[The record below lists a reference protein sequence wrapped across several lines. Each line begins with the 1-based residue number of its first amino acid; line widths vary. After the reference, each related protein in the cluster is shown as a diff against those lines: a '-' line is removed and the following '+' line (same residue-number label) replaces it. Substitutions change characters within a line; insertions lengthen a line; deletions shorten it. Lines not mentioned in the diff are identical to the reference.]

1 MHKRLSDLAIPMTCS
16 LCALVWAPALS
27 AQGNPEAGDMAP
39 PPGQYGGQVQGGGQV
54 PGGWQPAPIPGQ
66 APVDPSGQV
75 AYAPDAVPPPPEE
88 EQDDTVPPG
97 SSDHAAMVGRFGV
110 GFFGVASLPTVVCG
124 NASTIDPTC
133 AMIDPS
139 ATLSAPT
146 IGARYWISE
155 GLGIE
160 AALGLNVSS
169 GDNGGLSSSAFGFA
183 LHGGVPLALAHTG
196 SFVFEVVP
204 QLNFGITS
212 GSFESMAPAIKT
224 DVSGVLFEIGAEVGA
239 EIHFGFIGLPQLS
252 LQGTIG
258 LMLRNVSR
266 TVTIP
271 VPGTM
276 TSVESEKSD
285 LTVATTVD
293 NAPWQLFT
301 QSITAIYY
309 F

>member
-1 MHKRLSDLAIPMTCS
+1 MRNRLVDRTLQVVCS
-16 LCALVWAPALS
+16 LAALS
-27 AQGNPEAGDMAP
+27 WGAPLAAQGNPEAGDMAP
-39 PPGQYGGQVQGGGQV
+39 PPGQYGAQVQAGGQVQ
-54 PGGWQPAPIPGQ
+54 GGWQPAPLPGP
-66 APVDPSGQV
+66 APVDPNAQV
-75 AYAPDAVPPPPEE
+75 AYAPEAAPPEEPPPPA
-88 EQDDTVPPG
+88 G
-97 SSDHAAMVGRFGV
+97 SSDHAAVVGRFGV
-110 GFFGVASLPTVVCG
+110 GFFGVAALPTVLCG
-124 NASTIDPTC
+124 NAAAIDPTC
-133 AMIDPS
+133 AMTTES
-139 ATLSAPT
+139 TLSAPT
-146 IGARYWISE
+146 IGARYWLSE

-160 AALGLNVSS
+160 AAIGLNVSS

-212 GSFESMAPAIKT
+212 GSFESTMPVAVKS
-224 DVSGVLFEIGAEVGA
+224 DVSGLLFEIGAEVGA

-266 TVTIP
+266 TVTLP
-271 VPGTM
+271 V
-276 TSVESEKSD
+276 SVNGVTTNIESEKSE
-285 LTVATTVD
+285 LTVATTVE
-293 NAPWQLFT
+293 NAPWELFT